1 MSKLEEQ
8 LEELVQEEL
17 IEDDEVENPWIVNE
31 ENLSDEEKM
40 IKLKDLAKYAT
51 SEEFKAL
58 KAKYKAKLNET
69 KEAIRTL
76 AYSREECKATKS
88 CLDEYVMVVGVT
100 KEIAEDVTNQTFK
113 DYLLKA
119 RVVSYDSA
127 IINKKGFVIRGQSEV
142 PFDVPLFTDLD
153 LLKEKCAVYNSVERF
168 LQYLISVYDVKRIME
183 NLKKAKEK
191 PADNPNQP
199 Y

>member
-17 IEDDEVENPWIVNE
+17 IEDDEVENPWIINE

-51 SEEFKAL
+51 SSEFKSV

-69 KEAIRTL
+69 KEEIRKI
-76 AYSREECKATKS
+76 AYSRTECKATKS
-88 CLDEYVMVVGVT
+88 CLDEYVMVVWVT
-100 KEIAEDVTNQTFK
+100 KEIAEDITNETFK

-127 IINKKGFVIRGQSEV
+127 IINKKGFVIRWQSEV
-142 PFDVPLFTDLD
+142 PFDVPVFTELD

-168 LQYLISVYDVKRIME
+168 LQYLISVYDVKGIME
-183 NLKKAKEK
+183 NMKKAKEK
-191 PADNPNQP
+191 PVDNPNQP